1 MMKGKNLSNAFLAK
15 DINTTVYLKNRSPT
29 RSLYNVTPF
38 KAFYGSKP
46 AVHNLKVFGCKA
58 FAHISKENR
67 NNFDTKSIKRIF
79 IGFCS
84 EFKAYK
90 LFDPSTHK
98 VVVGRNVLFHE
109 HEARNHDNNIHEE
122 CNRLIDEGV
131 KEEKQ
136 EPSQQQPLQQQPQ
149 LQRQQQHQQEGV
161 KEEKQQPSQQQPS
174 QPQPPQQQTS
184 QQ

>member
-15 DINTTVYLKNRSPT
+15 DINTTDYLKNRSPT

-67 NNFDTKSIKRIF
+67 NNLDTKSIKRIF

-90 LFDPSTHK
+90 LLDPSTHK

-109 HEARNHDNNIHEE
+109 HEARNHNNNIHEE
-122 CNRLIDEGV
+122 WHRLIDEGV

-136 EPSQQQPLQQQPQ
+136 EP
-149 LQRQQQHQQEGV
+149 
-161 KEEKQQPSQQQPS
+161 
-174 QPQPPQQQTS
+174 
-184 QQ
+184 